1 MPDYVIGVDLGTSVV
16 KATLVAVQPDAETN
30 PEPSAGPGSVVAT
43 ASRTVQM
50 HHPGPGQA
58 EQDPEEFV
66 AAALSAMGE
75 VVAKAAIEPCSI
87 AAIAFSSQMGG
98 AMAIDRHGHALTPW
112 YPSTLDV
119 RYQPYLQPVLDA
131 GESRLLALGGA
142 VPILAPRIAWW
153 RAELPALYGQ
163 IDKVL
168 LLANYAAARLCGLA
182 GDAICCDPSY
192 LTWTGLADTSRR
204 TWSGELAELWGVSLD
219 RLPRIVGASDVVG
232 RLSSEAAQHCGLCAG
247 IPVVAGAG
255 DQVAGFLGAG
265 LVEPG
270 QLIDVA
276 GTFPV
281 FGTCLDRCLIDSEQK
296 IFQPLAGPLGAQH
309 WYAMMYI
316 GGGGLTHH
324 WFAEQ
329 FGLFD
334 MPEAGHH
341 VSEEDT
347 RLAYA
352 QLDAMAADLPPG
364 AHGMLFIPHLLGRAC
379 PPDPAVRGAWL
390 GFTWTHG
397 PGHFYRSLLEAI
409 AYDYAQALSA
419 LRREL
424 PAQQYDVVRVIGG
437 GSRSTVWNQIKAD
450 VLGLPYVRLPDGDR
464 AALGCAIL
472 AGHAAGI
479 YPDMAAAAR
488 SFAQPRDTTLP
499 RAEWHTYYQG
509 YVEVY
514 RRAFDQLREIYTT
527 LGSLS
532 SRTWPPPAGK

>member
-1 MPDYVIGVDLGTSVV
+1 MPDYVIGVDLGTSIV
-16 KATLVAVQPDAETN
+16 KATLVDVQS
-30 PEPSAGPGSVVAT
+30 SAQPGSVVAT

-58 EQDPEEFV
+58 EQDPEEYV
-66 AAALSAMGE
+66 TAALSAMAE
-75 VVAKAAIEPCSI
+75 VASRAGIEPCSV
-87 AAIAFSSQMGG
+87 AAIAFSGQMGG
-98 AMAIDRHGHALTPW
+98 AMAIDRHGLALTPW

-119 RYQPYLQPVLDA
+119 RYQTYLKPVLAAA
-131 GESRLLALGGA
+131 GPRLLALSGA

-153 RAELPALYGQ
+153 RGELPSLYAQ

-168 LLANYAAARLCGLA
+168 LLANYVAARLCGLA

-192 LTWTGLADTSRR
+192 LTWTGLADTARR
-204 TWSGELAELWGVSLD
+204 TWSDELADLWGVSLD
-219 RLPRIVGASDVVG
+219 CLPRVVAAGDVVG
-232 RLSSEAAQHCGLCAG
+232 GLNSETAQRCGLCAG
-247 IPVVAGAG
+247 TPVVAGAG

-281 FGTCLDRCLIDSEQK
+281 FATCLDRCFMDGEHH
-296 IFQPLAGPLGAQH
+296 IFQPLAGPLGENH

-329 FGLFD
+329 YGLLD
-334 MPEAGHH
+334 MPEARRHLA
-341 VSEEDT
+341 EDDAH
-347 RLAYA
+347 LAYA

-364 AHGMLFIPHLLGRAC
+364 AQGMLFIPHLLGRAC

-397 PGHFYRSLLEAI
+397 PAQFYRSLLESI

-424 PAQQYDVVRVIGG
+424 PALPYAGVRVIGG
-437 GSRSTVWNQIKAD
+437 GSRSAVWNQIKAD

-488 SFAQPRDTTLP
+488 SFAQPRDAAFP

-514 RRAFDQLREIYTT
+514 RRSFDQLREIYTT
-527 LGSLS
+527 LGALS
-532 SRTWPPPAGK
+532 SRPWPPPTACPPAGE